1 MNDDGYLSAD
11 SADTEEELYV
21 AAADAISKEMGSDA
35 PTPPS
40 ENQVSTVV
48 KHEVDTDFELWIHS
62 ELYWVETIGRDTQDM
77 MWELK
82 QF

>member
-1 MNDDGYLSAD
+1 MDCQDKRIKFPPYFSSHEMNDDGYLSAD

-48 KHEVDTDFELWIHS
+48 KHEVDTDFEL
-62 ELYWVETIGRDTQDM
+62 
-77 MWELK
+77 
-82 QF
+82 